1 MQRTGLWHE
10 KDLWSVFSNGD
21 GLGREPAAAFLSEG
35 VGYAALCSHALARQK
50 AAGVSS
56 PFPHFLCVT
65 AGRGKVQR
73 GNRKWSGLP
82 SLSKQ
87 QNGLQVQLACF
98 QRASCISACPSA
110 GEVSLLGRPL
120 GNATFPPLSAI
131 PPPPPSPAEAD
142 LCCLLVVPSY

>member
-1 MQRTGLWHE
+1 MIQGGRMQRTGLWHE

-98 QRASCISACPSA
+98 PKSLMHFCLSFCWGSITAGTSA
-110 GEVSLLGRPL
+110 GKCHLPSFVCHSSST
-120 GNATFPPLSAI
+120 TFPSRG
-131 PPPPPSPAEAD
+131 
-142 LCCLLVVPSY
+142 